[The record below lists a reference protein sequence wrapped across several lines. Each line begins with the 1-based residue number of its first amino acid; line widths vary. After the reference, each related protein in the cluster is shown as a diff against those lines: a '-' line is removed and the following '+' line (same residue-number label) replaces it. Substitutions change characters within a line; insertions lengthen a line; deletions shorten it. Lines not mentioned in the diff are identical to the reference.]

1 MFIQVMNITDT
12 GHTSPDA
19 EAPRY
24 MRVGDVCR
32 VFGLKRSF
40 LYELVK
46 QKRIS
51 SIVMRGRSATRG
63 IRLFRPDELE
73 HIIAEST
80 NGACT

>member
-1 MFIQVMNITDT
+1 MFIQVMNITET

-51 SIVMRGRSATRG
+51 SIVMRGRSASRG
-63 IRLFRPDELE
+63 IRLFKPDELE
-73 HIIAEST
+73 NIIAEST
-80 NGACT
+80 NGACS